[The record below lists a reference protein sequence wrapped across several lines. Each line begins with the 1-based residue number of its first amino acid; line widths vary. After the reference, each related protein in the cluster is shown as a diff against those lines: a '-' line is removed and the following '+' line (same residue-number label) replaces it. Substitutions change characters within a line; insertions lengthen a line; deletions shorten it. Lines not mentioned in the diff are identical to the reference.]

1 MPSRLAALLAMMSPS
16 TDSAAALGSVEVA
29 NTSGTRAAPG
39 RFGRAPPRRSFLVAS
54 PRAKVRRRAGRV
66 AARRAVAAGAHD
78 EAITRMYKSRTCRAR
93 ARLPGKCG
101 RADGPAAF

>member
-16 TDSAAALGSVEVA
+16 TDSAALGSEVA
-29 NTSGTRAAPG
+29 NTSGTRCTGAD
-39 RFGRAPPRRSFLVAS
+39 GRAPPRRSFLVAS